1 MQKQQQIYDK
11 SIVIFIE
18 LSKHYALCKGSTDDI
33 NGSVSVAEKKFS
45 VNFNITKDE

>member
-11 SIVIFIE
+11 SIIFIE
-18 LSKHYALCKGSTDDI
+18 LSKHYALYKGSTDDI
-33 NGSVSVAEKKFS
+33 NGSLKVAEKKFS